1 MTLDRALGLLTAAC
15 VCLGSA
21 CGGSADDPPAADA
34 GTAGRPAAGAPA
46 AGSGGSAGSSSPPAE
61 GCPLTPPTT
70 CPDPKP
76 SYADVKPIFEQRCY
90 ACHDGNHMQWPLT
103 TYQHVAD
110 WFGEVRAQM
119 IACSMPPAS
128 AKSDMSVSERMQILE
143 WIRCGYPE

>member
-1 MTLDRALGLLTAAC
+1 MTSDRTLGLLMAAG
-15 VCLGSA
+15 VSLAAA
-21 CGGSADDPPAADA
+21 CGGAADDPPASDA
-34 GTAGRPAAGAPA
+34 GTAGRPAAG
-46 AGSGGSAGSSSPPAE
+46 SGGSSPTQ
-61 GCPLTPPTT
+61 GCPLTPPSA

-76 SYADVKPIFEQRCY
+76 SYADVEPIFERRCY
-90 ACHDGNHMQWPLT
+90 ACHDGNHMLWPLT

-119 IACSMPPAS
+119 VACTMPPAS

>member
-1 MTLDRALGLLTAAC
+1 MTSYRTMGLLLAAG
-15 VCLGSA
+15 VSLAAA
-21 CGGSADDPPAADA
+21 CGGDDPPAPATATDA
-34 GTAGRPAAGAPA
+34 GAAGQSTAGGSA
-46 AGSGGSAGSSSPPAE
+46 AGSGGSSSRPE

-76 SYADVKPIFEQRCY
+76 GYADVKPIFEQRCY
-90 ACHDGNHMQWPLT
+90 SCHDGNHQQWPLT

-128 AKSDMSVSERMQILE
+128 AMSEMTVGERRQILE